1 MSHSYSTALNA
12 LTASFLGD
20 IDAMIRR
27 IALETVQ
34 TALLGENTSE
44 TSAPKRSR
52 KRKPSR
58 KPATA
63 APMASK
69 ATDAPENFPKDEK
82 TANVLRLLKSNSG
95 NVSAVARALQMS
107 RRTVARIRDEN

>member
-34 TALLGENTSE
+34 AALLGET
-44 TSAPKRSR
+44 TAAPKRSR
-52 KRKPSR
+52 KRKSSR
-58 KPATA
+58 KPETE
-63 APMASK
+63 APLAPK
-69 ATDAPENFPKDEK
+69 ATEAPLPKDEK
-82 TANVLRLLKSNSG
+82 TENVLRLLKNYSG
-95 NVSAVARALQMS
+95 NVSAVARELSMS